1 MEATMVIL
9 DVKLHNIYN
18 FNDFEINFSFPK
30 KIRDSIVGDEFLEG
44 RERFRYRKAIVL
56 MGTNATGKT
65 SLGRA
70 LLKICT
76 FCNSGN
82 PAELYDMV
90 PDGKEGSFTI
100 DLVNSG
106 FVMHRVS
113 CTILSVNREIEVHY
127 GSCEIQKLDSYEKCS
142 GRIRADEIISDYS
155 MLIKKIGKLDYKFAY
170 PEIETSLRT
179 GGVDKKILLKVLKSV
194 IKTLDPSFTEVVE
207 SKDLKDSFIIRRN
220 GTEIVIQD
228 GKILNRSVLSSGTA
242 EGIDV
247 AVFLA
252 EIMSRMDG
260 FYYCDEHFSFIQSD
274 IEKRIFGIMMDHLGR
289 DAQLIFTTHNT
300 DMLDLN
306 LPKHSFMFLRRDR
319 QNHVDVISA
328 SDILKRN
335 TDSVKC
341 AVENDVFSS
350 LPDDSSLDELEAG
363 WQDE

>member
-1 MEATMVIL
+1 MIIL
-9 DVKLHNIYN
+9 DVKLYNIYN
-18 FNDFEINFSFPK
+18 FDDFEIDFTFPK

-44 RERFRYRKAIVL
+44 RERFRYRKAVVL
-56 MGTNATGKT
+56 MGANATGKT

-70 LLKICT
+70 LLKICA

-82 PAELYDMV
+82 PAELYELV
-90 PDGKEGSFTI
+90 SDGTDGSFSI
-100 DLVNSG
+100 DLVNTG
-106 FVMHRVS
+106 FIMHRINCNIHFDTQKVD
-113 CTILSVNREIEVHY
+113 VNY
-127 GSCEIQKLDSYEKCS
+127 GSCDIQKLDSYEKCAEKIS
-142 GRIRADEIISDYS
+142 ADEIITDYS
-155 MLIKKIGKLDYKFAY
+155 MLFKKIGRLDYKFAY
-170 PEIETSLRT
+170 PEIETSLKT
-179 GGVDKKILLKVLKSV
+179 SGIKKDKLLKALRAVV
-194 IKTLDPSFTEVVE
+194 KTLDPSFSEVVE
-207 SKDLKDSFIIRRN
+207 SRDLKDSYILRRN
-220 GTEIVIQD
+220 GAEIIIQD

-252 EIMSRMDG
+252 EIMSRNGG

-306 LPKHSFMFLRRDR
+306 LPKHSFMFLRRDK

-350 LPDDSSLDELEAG
+350 LPDDSPLDALEVG